1 MKYIQYT
8 YVDAVTGISIAA
20 QPAANGPAH
29 PEVNGLEFV
38 WARESAYPTNVPE
51 FFGTCPDSSD
61 IDIDGVTGE
70 FIETD
75 WLQMQADEMNARLV
89 LDVLSVDTWQI
100 EADSADV
107 ATVTYT
113 SNDTV
118 HFVADGLLYSVEP
131 VDSIATLEISAD
143 APGPIPVQVQDKQIM
158 LTAVEVP
165 A

>member
-1 MKYIQYT
+1 MFILKETGERLNHRQ
-8 YVDAVTGISIAA
+8 AQNMLGISF
-20 QPAANGPAH
+20 PRDSPPPELEVYVPPVPDPPGP
-29 PEVNGLEFV
+29 
-38 WARESAYPTNVPE
+38 VPVRL
-51 FFGTCPDSSD
+51 G
-61 IDIDGVTGE
+61 GV
-70 FIETD
+70 
-75 WLQMQADEMNARLV
+75 LN
-89 LDVLSVDTWQI
+89 VDTWTLL
-100 EADSADV
+100 ADSTDV

>member
-1 MKYIQYT
+1 MITVYK
-8 YVDAVTGISIAA
+8 VDAQGVFVAATEIDPMGPLPVPLTMTAPPATTGTEVAQWNGNEWDVLEERPAFTAPPEPVT
-20 QPAANGPAH
+20 
-29 PEVNGLEFV
+29 
-38 WARESAYPTNVPE
+38 
-51 FFGTCPDSSD
+51 
-61 IDIDGVTGE
+61 
-70 FIETD
+70 
-75 WLQMQADEMNARLV
+75 

-100 EADSADV
+100 EADSTDV

>member
-1 MKYIQYT
+1 MFTLRETGERLNHRQ
-8 YVDAVTGISIAA
+8 AQNMLGISF
-20 QPAANGPAH
+20 PRDNPPPELEVYVPPVPDPPGP
-29 PEVNGLEFV
+29 
-38 WARESAYPTNVPE
+38 VP
-51 FFGTCPDSSD
+51 
-61 IDIDGVTGE
+61 V
-70 FIETD
+70 
-75 WLQMQADEMNARLV
+75 RLG
-89 LDVLSVDTWQI
+89 VLSVNTWTLL
-100 EADSADV
+100 ADSTDV